1 VASNPELLNQVI
13 ELRLRYRLKL
23 PDAIVVATAIVYN
36 AAVVSADMDLQRVS
50 EVKVYSFSK

>member
-23 PDAIVVATAIVYN
+23 PDAIMVATAIVYN
-36 AAVVSADMDLQRVS
+36 AAIVSADMDLQRAS